1 MTTQSLDSDVELLRT
16 IPFFHGFAEEHLKLI
31 AFSAESRSLPDK
43 LLLYDEG
50 QLLHSAYV
58 IASGSL
64 RGQHKIKDTDRI
76 ESRQIGPG
84 VILGERALILD
95 VRADE
100 AVRVESRTRV
110 LQIRKVMFR
119 RLLQEYPEIAVTL
132 RTRMTREVIH
142 TASALSAVAERLK
155 AMPV

>member
-1 MTTQSLDSDVELLRT
+1 MSLDTDVDVLRR
-16 IPFFHGFAEEHLKLI
+16 IPFFHGFSEEHLKLI

-58 IASGSL
+58 IVSGAL
-64 RGQHKIKDTDRI
+64 RGYHKGKEGD
-76 ESRQIGPG
+76 RQIGPG

-95 VRADE
+95 IRADE

-119 RLLQEYPEIAVTL
+119 RLLQEYPEIAITL
-132 RTRMTREVIH
+132 RARFARHVVQVA
-142 TASALSAVAERLK
+142 TAFTQVGERLK
-155 AMPV
+155 AIEV